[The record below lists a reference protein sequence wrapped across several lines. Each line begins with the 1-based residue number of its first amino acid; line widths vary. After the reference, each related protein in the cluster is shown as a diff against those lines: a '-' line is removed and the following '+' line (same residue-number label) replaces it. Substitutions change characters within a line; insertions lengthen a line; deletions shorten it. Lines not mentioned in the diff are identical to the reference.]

1 MHFLS
6 FRHAEQAALA
16 QPAELTLPPAPGR
29 ALLRAGAVAVLLV
42 GAGLLLRHWGGGNLR
57 AFRPTATGAVALT
70 AAGAML
76 TAAGLPRQVVAFGGG
91 YVFGAW
97 TGGALSLVAQM
108 LGCGLD
114 YVAARGVAGAWARR
128 RLARG
133 GRLASIHQRLA
144 AHPFSATLMLRLLP
158 VGNNVLLN
166 LVAGVAGVRARP
178 FFAATVIGYL
188 PQTVIFAM
196 LGSGVQIGRTAQL
209 VTAAILFAAAGVVGW
224 LLARKK

>member
-1 MHFLS
+1 
-6 FRHAEQAALA
+6 
-16 QPAELTLPPAPGR
+16 
-29 ALLRAGAVAVLLV
+29 
-42 GAGLLLRHWGGGNLR
+42 LLLRHWGGGNLR